1 MIKPLLL
8 SLTFLFS
15 LGSTTAWAQA
25 ADPDTVILSDSLEY
39 DDINRL
45 STFVG
50 NVILTRG
57 NLNLRADKIVV
68 NETADGGQHAIATVA
83 NSPKV
88 LVRQESPEKFEIIK
102 GESRQ
107 AEYNSA
113 TEQLTLV
120 GKAVITRYVC
130 GQSIDSIS
138 GDRVIYNK
146 KTDMYQAVSQA
157 TPGSGQNRV
166 RSVARPR
173 AHIDRAIAECQQ
185 KSH

>member
-8 SLTFLFS
+8 SLTLLLS
-15 LGSTTAWAQA
+15 LSSTTTWAQD

-68 NETADGGQHAIATVA
+68 TETTDGAQHAVATVS
-83 NSPKV
+83 NSPNV

-102 GESRQ
+102 GESHK

-130 GQSIDSIS
+130 GKAIDSIS
-138 GDRVIYNK
+138 GDRVVYNK
-146 KTDMYQAVSQA
+146 KTDTYQAVSNT

-166 RSVARPR
+166 RSIARPR

>member
-8 SLTFLFS
+8 SLTLLLSF
-15 LGSTTAWAQA
+15 GSTATWAQA

-57 NLNLRADKIVV
+57 NLNLKADKIVV
-68 NETADGGQHAIATVA
+68 NETADGAQHAVATVS
-83 NSPKV
+83 NSPNV

-102 GESRQ
+102 GESHK

-130 GQSIDSIS
+130 GTAIDSIS
-138 GDRVIYNK
+138 GDRVVYNK
-146 KTDMYQAVSQA
+146 KTDTYQAVSNA
-157 TPGSGQNRV
+157 PSGSGQNRV